1 MKSKSGNKWT
11 LPKQASGL
19 VVSAQLVSLKEVTYK
34 QFKEFLDSLDEER
47 KSWSLDLQNYKNDKK
62 FYESGTYA
70 IICVYNKE
78 VIGLCSAYSHINL
91 PVIEVSFVVKK
102 DYQSQGIGS
111 SLLKRVEWDG
121 KNRYGTKYITA
132 KHYKDNIASHKA
144 FLKAGYE
151 EWTIDKIPMGD
162 GSGRYF
168 YRKEDDGA
176 WEWKIKE
183 IG

>member
-47 KSWSLDLQNYKNDKK
+47 KTWSLDLQNYKNDKE

-70 IICVYNKE
+70 IVCIYDKE
-78 VIGLCSAYSHINL
+78 VIGLCSCYRHIKNL
-91 PVIEVSFVVKK
+91 NQEMIEVSFVVKK
-102 DYQSQGIGS
+102 DYQSQGIGTT
-111 SLLKRVEWDG
+111 LLKRVEWDMSHTA
-121 KNRYGTKYITA
+121 KKHKYITA

-144 FLKAGYE
+144 FLKADY
-151 EWTIDKIPMGD
+151 
-162 GSGRYF
+162 
-168 YRKEDDGA
+168 KEMVNKDDDLHN
-176 WEWKIKE
+176 WKIKQ